1 MKLTNIQ
8 KTSVCAAAMLVL
20 GLSSCENTLYVAAKA
35 GDLET
40 VRMALPEATA
50 TERNHAAL
58 LAYEQRHNAVVDELA
73 MAGAAVAPANVAGK
87 MLVLQQDYTS
97 GDMDCDLDS
106 DVFETPWKNVDSF
119 WNPHVVLRPDSNV
132 TSLQWTDGNIQ
143 TTTKSS
149 KYADETT
156 KLTYVRSG
164 VNGAIVT
171 NAFSSIGLSRGILM
185 ATKYQL
191 TFDSTTSGT
200 YKSIDAN
207 QYCTQTQN
215 TGRFWLK
222 DAPATPEKR

>member
-50 TERNHAAL
+50 AERNHAAL